1 MRTLRVLLDYNV
13 SSSIRWMGQMR
24 GDNLT
29 KEEWPMLYIVETTKD
44 VETAARDL
52 EAAVKRNKFGV
63 LHVHNLQQ
71 TLKEK
76 GIDFPN
82 ACQIFEVCNPQ
93 QATKVL
99 TANMAVNMALPCR
112 VSVYQ
117 EGGKT
122 KIGTIRPT
130 ALLSIFPNAQDL
142 KAVAEE
148 VEEQIIRMMDE
159 AK

>member
-1 MRTLRVLLDYNV
+1 
-13 SSSIRWMGQMR
+13 
-24 GDNLT
+24 
-29 KEEWPMLYIVETTKD
+29 MLYIVETNKD

-52 EAAVKRNKFGV
+52 EEAVKRNKFGV

-82 ACQIFEVCNPQ
+82 ACKILEVCNPQ
-93 QATKVL
+93 RATQVL
-99 TANMAVNMALPCR
+99 SQNMTMNLALPCR
-112 VSVYQ
+112 ISVYQ

-122 KIGTIRPT
+122 KIGMVKPT
-130 ALLSIFPNAQDL
+130 ALLAIFPGAEAL
-142 KAVAEE
+142 KPVAEE
-148 VEEQIIRMMDE
+148 VERETIKMSEE

>member
-1 MRTLRVLLDYNV
+1 
-13 SSSIRWMGQMR
+13 
-24 GDNLT
+24 
-29 KEEWPMLYIVETTKD
+29 MLYVVESKKD

-52 EAAVKRNKFGV
+52 EEAVKRNKFGV
-63 LHVHNLQQ
+63 LHVHNLKQ

-82 ACQIFEVCNPQ
+82 ACKILEVCNPQ
-93 QATKVL
+93 QANKVL

-112 VSVYQ
+112 ISVYQ

-130 ALLSIFPNAQDL
+130 ALLAIFPNAQEL
-142 KAVAEE
+142 KPVAEE
-148 VEEQIIRMMDE
+148 VEQQILRMMDE